1 VRATKGTKNYYN
13 SPRIRV
19 VRLTSGGLLL
29 LAVAT
34 FASGD
39 PGGTSAQS
47 PERIN
52 FARDIQPLLRANCYG
67 CHGAALQSGNF
78 RLDRRRDS
86 MPNRVGANGARIVPG
101 NSTSSR
107 LYLRMSGNQGGP
119 QMPPTGALRPEEI
132 DAIKAWIDQGAEW
145 PDELAGEAPS
155 PARDPI
161 AADLLDAI
169 RRADRRRV
177 DQLLNANPQS
187 ARAMGSGG
195 ITPLMYAGLYGNAAS
210 ARKLLDMGADP
221 NARNDAGATALMWA
235 VDDLEVTRLLLDRN
249 ADPNL
254 RSADGRTALVLAAAR
269 PGASDVVKALLDRG
283 ARIDG
288 EPVLSQ
294 AADAGDAATIRLLLE
309 RGANTA
315 ALPNDLA
322 MRTGCA
328 DCVEMLMKVAA
339 PAALTRALES
349 AARYGSSS
357 HMQLL
362 LARGAEPTATALRA
376 AAASEALPAEGV
388 TMLLE
393 KGVRDEQA
401 FGWAIRHGDTA
412 VVAALRKAGVRDVAL
427 PMPTLAKPAAPRSVR
442 DAITVSLPLL
452 QHADT
457 VFLTRAGC
465 ISCHNNSLFQMTS
478 ASARRKGFRIDEGA
492 IREQMMRSRA
502 YLESWRERTLQDIP
516 IPGRVD
522 TTSYIL
528 AGLAA
533 ASFAPDPATDAL
545 ARYLKRRQLADGGW
559 RVATHRPPI
568 ESSDIEVTA
577 LSLRALRVY
586 APAPFKAEYE
596 RAVQRASAWL
606 VTSQPAKNEDAVYR
620 LLGLGWAGATRAA
633 MRQAASALIA
643 QQRGDGGWSQLPTL
657 ASDAYA
663 TGQAMTALAETG
675 MMKPSDPV
683 YQKGVRFLRGSQLQD
698 GSWYVRTRAI
708 PVQPYFDSEF
718 PHGQDQF
725 ISAAA
730 TNWATMA
737 LVFAADVGR
746 VAAGQ
751 SR

>member
-1 VRATKGTKNYYN
+1 M
-13 SPRIRV
+13 
-19 VRLTSGGLLL
+19 RLTSSGLLF

-39 PGGTSAQS
+39 SGGTSAQT
-47 PERIN
+47 PERID

-67 CHGAALQSGNF
+67 CHGVALQNGNL

-101 NSTSSR
+101 DSASSR
-107 LYLRMSGNQGGP
+107 LYIRVSGNQAGP

-132 DAIKAWIDQGAEW
+132 DAIRAWIDQGADW

-161 AADLLDAI
+161 ATELLDAL
-169 RRADRRRV
+169 RRGDRRRI
-177 DQLLNANPQS
+177 DQLLNANPGA
-187 ARAMGSGG
+187 ARATGSGG
-195 ITPLMYAGLYGNAAS
+195 ITSLMYAGLYGSAAS
-210 ARKLLDMGADP
+210 ARKLLDLGADP

-235 VDDLEVTRLLLDRN
+235 VDDLETTRLLLDRG

-269 PGASDVVKALLDRG
+269 PGGSDVVKALLDRG
-283 ARIDG
+283 ARLGG

-294 AADAGDAATIRLLLE
+294 AGDAGDAATIRLLLE
-309 RGANTA
+309 RGAATA
-315 ALPNDLA
+315 PLPGDLA
-322 MRTGCA
+322 MRSGCA

-357 HMQLL
+357 SMQLL
-362 LARGAEPTATALRA
+362 LARGAGPTPAVLRA

-401 FGWAIRHGDTA
+401 LGWAIRHGDTA
-412 VVAALRKAGVRDVAL
+412 VVAALRNAGVRDVVL
-427 PMPTLAKPAAPRSVR
+427 PAPTLARPAAPRSVR

-457 VFLTRAGC
+457 VFLTKAGC

-478 ASARRKGFRIDEGA
+478 ASARRKGFRIDESA
-492 IREQMMRSRA
+492 IREQMVRSRA

-533 ASFAPDPATDAL
+533 ADFAPDAATDAL
-545 ARYLKRRQLADGGW
+545 ARYLKRRQFADGGW
-559 RVATHRPPI
+559 RVATQRPPI

-586 APAPFKAEYE
+586 APPPFKAEYE

-606 VTSQPAKNEDAVYR
+606 VKSQPAKNEDRVYL
-620 LLGLGWAGATRAA
+620 LLGLGWAGANRTVL
-633 MRQAASALIA
+633 RQAASALIA
-643 QQRGDGGWSQLPTL
+643 QQRDDGGWGQIPTL

-663 TGQAMTALAETG
+663 TGQALTALAETG
-675 MMKPSDPV
+675 MVTPSDPV
-683 YQKGVRFLRGSQLQD
+683 YERGVRFLLGSQLQD

-737 LVFAADVGR
+737 LMFAADAARASGGR
-746 VAAGQ
+746 G
-751 SR
+751 R